1 MQPAA
6 TYSKM
11 LEYPLYT
18 DIDVVNNLLKNKTA
32 VNTKQ

>member
-6 TYSKM
+6 AYSSM

-18 DIDVVNNLLKNKTA
+18 DIDVVNNLFKNKTA
-32 VNTKQ
+32 IR